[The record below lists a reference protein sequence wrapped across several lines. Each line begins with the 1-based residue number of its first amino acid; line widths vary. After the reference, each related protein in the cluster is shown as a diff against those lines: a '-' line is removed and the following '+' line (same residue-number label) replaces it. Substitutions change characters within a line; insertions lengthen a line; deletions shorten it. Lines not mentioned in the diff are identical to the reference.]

1 MRGQLRSEQR
11 EAALDYRRTDRSVC
25 GLARSS
31 CVATSISSVSANQGS
46 ESGLRL
52 RMFSVVATERTRAE
66 WTLGKARAHL
76 AKPLG
81 AGSRARYAK
90 DASVLCR
97 SPVEEV

>member
-66 WTLGKARAHL
+66 WTLGKAPTNPHPRTAYL
-76 AKPLG
+76 ELT
-81 AGSRARYAK
+81 RI
-90 DASVLCR
+90 R
-97 SPVEEV
+97 SENGLMSQLIRDGG